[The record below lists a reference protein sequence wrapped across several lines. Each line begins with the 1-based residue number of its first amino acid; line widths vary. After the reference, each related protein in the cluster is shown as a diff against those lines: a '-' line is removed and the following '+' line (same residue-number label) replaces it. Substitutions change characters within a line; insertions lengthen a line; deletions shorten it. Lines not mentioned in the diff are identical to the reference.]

1 MHPDR
6 RDVGTVIA
14 SNRRLFIRAQIFLVH
29 RGGWKESLEHINP
42 FFGKLLN
49 FISLSGQVL

>member
-6 RDVGTVIA
+6 RDVGSVIA